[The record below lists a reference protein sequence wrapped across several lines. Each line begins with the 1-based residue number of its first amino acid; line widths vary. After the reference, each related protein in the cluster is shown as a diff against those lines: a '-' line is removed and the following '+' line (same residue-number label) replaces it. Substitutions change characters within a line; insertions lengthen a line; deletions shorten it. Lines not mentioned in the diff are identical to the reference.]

1 MKNKI
6 FSTMLIG
13 LLASPLIQVEAAD
26 SVDPDPAVSTGEVT
40 FTGDSATITPPVDP
54 TDPDIVDPD
63 PENPGTGNYGP
74 LSIDFVSNLN
84 FATVEIKG
92 VETSYYA
99 TNKNPHI
106 QVTDT
111 RGTDEGWRLTAQMS
125 KFLAEDDSELIGST
139 LSLLNGDIRTQ
150 SNNISAPPVGNK
162 GINLIPDGDVIEVMS
177 AAAESGR
184 GTWVQ
189 VFAGATDAALIV
201 PGGAA
206 LAKTYTSTIDWQ
218 LANTP
223 D

>member
-1 MKNKI
+1 MKNKV
-6 FSTMLIG
+6 FSTMIIG
-13 LLASPLIQVEAAD
+13 LLVSPLIQAEAAEGF
-26 SVDPDPAVSTGEVT
+26 VDPAISTGEVT
-40 FTGDSATITPPVDP
+40 FTGDSETITPPVDP
-54 TDPDIVDPD
+54 TDPDIVD

-150 SNNISAPPVGNK
+150 SNNISAPPVGSK
-162 GINLIPDGDVIEVMS
+162 GINLIPEGDVIEVMS
-177 AAAESGR
+177 AVAESGR